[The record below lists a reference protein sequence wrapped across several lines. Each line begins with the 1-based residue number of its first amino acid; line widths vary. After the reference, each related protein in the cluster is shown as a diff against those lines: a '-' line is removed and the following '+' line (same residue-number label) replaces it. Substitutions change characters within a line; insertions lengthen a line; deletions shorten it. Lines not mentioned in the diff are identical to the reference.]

1 MPPAPGPRPAARI
14 VLLTGASAGIGRE
27 SALRFARLGDT
38 VIGVASHAPALEE
51 LAAESPGIEVEVCD
65 LVVAEQRAGLVER
78 VLARHGRIDVLVND
92 AGVGA
97 VGLLHELS
105 ATDVERV
112 YQTNVVAYA
121 DLTRLVL
128 PQMLR
133 RRSGAVVMLSSA
145 AAWVSGPPSTVY
157 SSSKFAVDGLV
168 EGLRRETA
176 GTGVL
181 VHSINPGPVATDYLV
196 RTAELSPQPGD
207 PDVPPAPG
215 VPAGWVA
222 DAVVAVA
229 GASSPT
235 TRSVP
240 RPVGLVRLA
249 QLPPVGFVLDVVV
262 GRLAGPIVSTTRR
275 MVDDRVRA
283 LTGR

>member
-1 MPPAPGPRPAARI
+1 MPPAPGPRI

-38 VIGVASHAPALEE
+38 VVGVASHEPALRE
-51 LAAESPGIEVEVCD
+51 LAAEQPGIEVEVCD
-65 LVVAEQRAGLVER
+65 LVVPEQRAALVER

-97 VGLLHELS
+97 IGLLHELS
-105 ATDVERV
+105 GDDVERV
-112 YQTNVVAYA
+112 YRTNVIAYA

-128 PQMLR
+128 PQMLAR
-133 RRSGAVVMLSSA
+133 GAGAVVMLSSG

-157 SSSKFAVDGLV
+157 TSSKFAVDGLV

-181 VHSINPGPVATDYLV
+181 VHSINPGPVATDYLLRSV
-196 RTAELSPQPGD
+196 ELSPQPGD
-207 PDVPPAPG
+207 PAVPPAPG
-215 VPAGWVA
+215 VSPGSVA
-222 DAVVAVA
+222 DAVVEVA
-229 GASSPT
+229 AARHAT

-240 RPVGLVRLA
+240 RVVGLVRLA
-249 QLPPVGFVLDVVV
+249 QVPPVGFVLDVVV
-262 GRLAGPIVSTTRR
+262 GRLARPIVAGTRR
-275 MVDDRVRA
+275 MVDSRVRA
-283 LTGR
+283 LRGQPTA